1 MKIPIKLLSLLA
13 ALALV
18 TAACTGGGEEEGAE
32 ETEESTEQLNSE
44 TAEAEDTTT
53 TTVAP
58 EITITIDELEA
69 QWATARAAVV
79 ERLSAEEFGLGE
91 DNILR
96 GPGGFELDLSAC
108 PAGWSDTA
116 GIEENIVIGLTAPQ
130 SGQLAVFGNIGDGMA
145 AYFDY
150 INDNGGVNGQQL
162 ELIIKDDAYDADVT
176 IDVVDDLLA
185 EDDPFAVT
193 TFGSPN
199 TFAVY
204 DTLNA
209 QCVPQPFV
217 QSGHPAFGDP
227 VEHPFTTG
235 LQMAYSTEA
244 IIWGEWI
251 RQELAGQL
259 PVKVG
264 ALYVESDFGRA
275 YEIGFRQWATAN
287 PDVVSEF
294 VAIPHGQAAVSV
306 TNEMANVAA
315 ASPDVFISMTA
326 GNACLQ
332 AVQEA
337 GNLGLAE
344 STQLRFAP
352 SVCKSPEQYMI
363 PAGAAGDGFLI
374 VGGGVKVNSDPV
386 YAADPF
392 VAFVNDELDA
402 RGLDSGNSLHGSG
415 FGAFGWAHVEALR
428 IAAELPGGLSR
439 SNLLLAM
446 RGLDLQHPYHLDG
459 IRFASSGID
468 DAFLIEGSELSR
480 YDAEAELWEQ
490 LGDPVDLDGA
500 SPNCPWVIGQGC

>member
-13 ALALV
+13 AMLLV
-18 TAACTGGGEEEGAE
+18 AAACTGGGEDETADEAEGDADQLGSEAE
-32 ETEESTEQLNSE
+32 EATST
-44 TAEAEDTTT
+44 TAAP
-53 TTVAP
+53 AP
-58 EITITIDELEA
+58 EVTVTVDELEA

-79 ERLSAEEFGLGE
+79 ERLSSEEFGLGE

-108 PAGWSDTA
+108 PAAWTDTT
-116 GIEENIVIGLTAPQ
+116 GVEENIVIGLTAPQ
-130 SGQLAVFGNIGDGMA
+130 SGQLEVFGSIGDGMA

-150 INDNGGVNGQQL
+150 INENGGVNGQQL
-162 ELIIKDDAYDADVT
+162 ELVVKDDAYNADVT
-176 IDVVDDLLA
+176 IQMVDELLS
-185 EDDPFAVT
+185 EDDPFFVT

-204 DTLNA
+204 DTLNQA
-209 QCVPQPFV
+209 CVPQPFV

-251 RQELAGQL
+251 KRELADQL

-264 ALYVESDFGRA
+264 ALFVESDFGRA
-275 YEIGFRQWATAN
+275 YEIGFRQWAAAN
-287 PDVVSEF
+287 PDVVSSFEA
-294 VAIPHGQAAVSV
+294 VPHAQTAASV

-315 ASPDVFISMTA
+315 GDPDVFISMTA
-326 GNACLQ
+326 SSACLQ

-337 GNLGLAE
+337 GNLGLTE
-344 STQLRFAP
+344 STLLSFAP

-363 PAGAAGDGFLI
+363 PAGAAADGFLI
-374 VGGGVKVNSDPV
+374 VGGGVKVNSDPAF
-386 YAADPF
+386 AADPY
-392 VAFVNDELDA
+392 VAFVNTELDA

-439 SNLLLAM
+439 SNLLLAL

-480 YDAEAELWEQ
+480 FDAETGLWEQ
-490 LGDPVDLDGA
+490 LGDPIDLDGA